1 MSDLKTLQSTKF
13 ADIELFSDYLKV
25 VWKYYANDEE
35 FTGLIVAL
43 ARLANEHEI
52 YKILIDARK
61 FRGTSVE
68 SRAFVNE
75 VFDKLAEERGKHITQ
90 SLVLGEDATGRFSL
104 NKIVKDSAGK
114 GENYRFFSTVE
125 EAEEEINN

>member
-1 MSDLKTLQSTKF
+1 MSDLKTLHSTEF
-13 ADIELFSDYLKV
+13 ADIELGSDYLKV

-35 FTGLIVAL
+35 FTGLIIEM
-43 ARLANEHEI
+43 ARFAKEHDI

-68 SRAFVNE
+68 SREFVNE
-75 VFDKLAEERGKHITQ
+75 TFNKLAAERGKHITQ

-104 NKIVKDSAGK
+104 NKIVKDSEGK
-114 GENYRFFSTVE
+114 GMYYRFFSTVE
-125 EAEEEINN
+125 EAESQIS